1 MRTARILAAVA
12 IALVSVTCQAEPW
25 ALWQAYC
32 QSFID
37 GQGRVVDHQGGDR
50 TTSEGQAY
58 ALFFALVAND
68 RPKFDALL
76 AWTRDNL
83 AQGDLTTHRPGWQW
97 GKAQDGS
104 WKLLDANSAS
114 DADLWMCY
122 TLAEAGRLW
131 NEPSYTALSRI
142 MAARIAQQEVTDLPG
157 FGPMLL
163 PGTDGFHPS
172 AQVWVLNPS
181 YVPLPVLERLARTD
195 ATGPWAAIAEKLP
208 QFLGQSAPH
217 GFAMDWVSYSPES
230 GFQPVAAPGNAKA
243 VPEGSYDAIR
253 VYLWAG
259 ITSSADQQYHAV
271 LGAVGGMGEWLKTH
285 MFPPAQVASS
295 GVPNGLDAP
304 VGFSAA
310 VVPYLSGLGENAALA
325 KQRDRMAAQ
334 LDSGTKLYGH
344 PPAYYDQNLA
354 MFSEGWLSH
363 RFRFGSDGE
372 LKVTWKK

>member
-1 MRTARILAAVA
+1 MRAARILAALA

-37 GQGRVVDHQGGDR
+37 GHGRVVDHQGGDR

-68 RPKFDALL
+68 RTQFDALL

-83 AQGDLTTHRPGWQW
+83 AQGDLTAHPPGWQW
-97 GKAQDGS
+97 GRAQDGS
-104 WKLLDANSAS
+104 WKLLDTNSAS
-114 DADLWMCY
+114 DADLWMSY

-163 PGTDGFHPS
+163 PGTNGFHPS

-195 ATGPWAAIAEKLP
+195 ATGPWATIAKKLP
-208 QFLGQSAPH
+208 QFLEQSAPH

-259 ITSSADQQYHAV
+259 MTNSADPQYHAV
-271 LGAVGGMGEWLKTH
+271 MGAAGGMGEWLKAH
-285 MFPPAQVASS
+285 LFPPVQVSS
-295 GVPNGLDAP
+295 GGVPGGADGP

-310 VVPYLSGLGENAALA
+310 TVPYLSGLGENAALA
-325 KQRDRMAAQ
+325 KQRDRLAAQ
-334 LDSGTKLYGH
+334 LDPGTKLYGH